1 MTQALHSKI
10 NLTLSSLD
18 EKISALQ
25 KDFKDKRQ
33 RAFHALHTLHGGDA
47 DNEKAEPQPTIQQ
60 PAAPENAPEARY
72 PVLRQCSSIE
82 TCVCMELFLCSMNLP
97 VVSA

>member
-72 PVLRQCSSIE
+72 PVLRQCSSRDL
-82 TCVCMELFLCSMNLP
+82 CMYGTLFM
-97 VVSA
+97 